1 MSDFE
6 KWFEDQDFYT
16 NMRFIHGDKLFD
28 KDGDVYRVLPV
39 QMTYQGWSSQ
49 RQRSKDE
56 FVELTQ
62 EWHTKGWNARQ
73 GEIEKLENE
82 LSTTKQVLGNVIDM
96 EVAKVDNLKAQL
108 NNMEA
113 CYIEKKKQVED
124 QQKRIDE
131 CKKLTTSI
139 RNEFDLWSDDS
150 EFADVIEAQIENLE
164 ALRGGS

>member
-39 QMTYQGWSSQ
+39 QMTYQGWSTQ

-73 GEIEKLENE
+73 GEIDELKAKLSEV
-82 LSTTKQVLGNVIDM
+82 QRVIDIY
-96 EVAKVDNLKAQL
+96 EDSDIDSLSDFARYV
-108 NNMEA
+108 
-113 CYIEKKKQVED
+113 KQ
-124 QQKRIDE
+124 
-131 CKKLTTSI
+131 
-139 RNEFDLWSDDS
+139 
-150 EFADVIEAQIENLE
+150 
-164 ALRGGS
+164 ALRGDHE

>member
-1 MSDFE
+1 MNDFE

-39 QMTYQGWSSQ
+39 QMVYRGWSTQ

-56 FVELTQ
+56 FVALTQ

-73 GEIEKLENE
+73 GEID
-82 LSTTKQVLGNVIDM
+82 S
-96 EVAKVDNLKAQL
+96 LKAQL

-113 CYIEKKKQVED
+113 CYTEKKKERDDAVYLKNEHRKRRCQLAKELTRKSLRLTD
-124 QQKRIDE
+124 AEFEYKRIKGLQAKDCLQIMRLTAKNEKLSDE
-131 CKKLTTSI
+131 LK
-139 RNEFDLWSDDS
+139 
-150 EFADVIEAQIENLE
+150 
-164 ALRGGS
+164 ALRGAND

>member
-6 KWFEDQDFYT
+6 KWFEDQDFYA

-39 QMTYQGWSSQ
+39 QMTYQGWNTQ

-73 GEIEKLENE
+73 GEID
-82 LSTTKQVLGNVIDM
+82 S
-96 EVAKVDNLKAQL
+96 LKAQL

-113 CYIEKKKQVED
+113 CYTEKKKERDDAVYLKNEHRKRRCQLAKELTRKSLRLTD
-124 QQKRIDE
+124 AEFEYKRIKGLQAKDCLQIMRLTAKNEKLSDE
-131 CKKLTTSI
+131 LK
-139 RNEFDLWSDDS
+139 
-150 EFADVIEAQIENLE
+150 
-164 ALRGGS
+164 ALRGAND

>member
-6 KWFEDQDFYT
+6 KWFEGQDFYT

-56 FVELTQ
+56 FVALTQ

-73 GEIEKLENE
+73 SEID
-82 LSTTKQVLGNVIDM
+82 Q
-96 EVAKVDNLKAQL
+96 LKAQL
-108 NNMEA
+108 NNMET
-113 CYIEKKKQVED
+113 CYIEKKKQVEAVSQVHCELKESLKD
-124 QQKRIDE
+124 FQEMDLYDKGHRV
-131 CKKLTTSI
+131 TTEYVI
-139 RNEFDLWSDDS
+139 ADL
-150 EFADVIEAQIENLE
+150 EQ
-164 ALRGGS
+164 ALRGAND

>member
-56 FVELTQ
+56 FVALTQ

-73 GEIEKLENE
+73 GEIDE
-82 LSTTKQVLGNVIDM
+82 
-96 EVAKVDNLKAQL
+96 LKAQL
-108 NNMEA
+108 NNMET

-124 QQKRIDE
+124 QHKKVDE
-131 CKKLTTSI
+131 VLEYLDGESANRWGLWKEKADMFDQGASNAFEEAYWMAKK
-139 RNEFDLWSDDS
+139 
-150 EFADVIEAQIENLE
+150 
-164 ALRGGS
+164 ALRGES

>member
-6 KWFEDQDFYT
+6 RWFEDQDFYT

-39 QMTYQGWSSQ
+39 QMTYQGWNTQ
-49 RQRSKDE
+49 RQCSKDE

-96 EVAKVDNLKAQL
+96 EVAKVDSLKAQL
-108 NNMEA
+108 NNMEQ
-113 CYIEKKKQVED
+113 CYIGVKKERDELQARANKALSVTGNYCDEDDAALLVFVLEK
-124 QQKRIDE
+124 
-131 CKKLTTSI
+131 
-139 RNEFDLWSDDS
+139 
-150 EFADVIEAQIENLE
+150 
-164 ALRGGS
+164 ALRGGHE